1 MNPQDEFIWLMN
13 KLKSPSSS
21 KTHTL
26 KSDDEDEKSIER
38 NSDEKLLR
46 MIK

>member
-1 MNPQDEFIWLMN
+1 MINLLLTKNLIQT
-13 KLKSPSSS
+13 PS
-21 KTHTL
+21 HTL